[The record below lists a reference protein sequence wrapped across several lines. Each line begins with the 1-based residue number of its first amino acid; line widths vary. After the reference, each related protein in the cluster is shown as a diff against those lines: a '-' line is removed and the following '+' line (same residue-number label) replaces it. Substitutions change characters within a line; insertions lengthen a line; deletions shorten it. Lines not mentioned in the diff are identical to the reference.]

1 MDIWVIISVIYY
13 HSIENIPRN
22 STITR
27 EDNKM
32 NNEINI
38 ANVFKKLG
46 ATIADL
52 TVENAILKTNL
63 EELVAEISKLKRE
76 KQEVENADK

>member
-1 MDIWVIISVIYY
+1 
-13 HSIENIPRN
+13 
-22 STITR
+22 
-27 EDNKM
+27 M